1 MTNGRNDSSARR
13 LIAVTRN
20 RVASADLFVGCKTII
35 ISHNDQNY
43 TLRITGNGK
52 LILTK

>member
-1 MTNGRNDSSARR
+1 MTNGRNESNAMR
-13 LIAVTRN
+13 LIAISHN
-20 RVASADLFVGCKTII
+20 RVASADLFVGCKKIT